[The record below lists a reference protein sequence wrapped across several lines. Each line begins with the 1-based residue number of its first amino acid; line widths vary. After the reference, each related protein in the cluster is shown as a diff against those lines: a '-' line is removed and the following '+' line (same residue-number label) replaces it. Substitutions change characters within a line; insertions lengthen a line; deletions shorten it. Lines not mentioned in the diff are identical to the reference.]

1 MAIATISVVG
11 MTCDGCVQSVS
22 KAIGSVPGVS
32 KVEVSLD
39 RHLATVEYDSAR
51 TSESVLK
58 SAIEDAGYDIG

>member
-32 KVEVSLD
+32 KVEVSLE
-39 RHLATVEYDSAR
+39 RNVATVEYDSAR
-51 TSESVLK
+51 TTEGVLK